1 MTNNLDVVEK
11 NGKFVVVEN
20 GKILRGSRTDSHD
33 LVTEF
38 DNKNDAEKY
47 MSILKTVRS
56 KNQSRKI
63 KS

>member
-1 MTNNLDVVEK
+1 MTDNLGVIEK
-11 NGKFVVVEN
+11 NGRFVVVEN
-20 GKILRGSRTDSHD
+20 GKILRGSRTDSHN

-47 MSILKTVRS
+47 MSIIKTVRA
-56 KNQSRKI
+56 KKQPRKI

>member
-20 GKILRGSRTDSHD
+20 GKILKGSRTDSHN